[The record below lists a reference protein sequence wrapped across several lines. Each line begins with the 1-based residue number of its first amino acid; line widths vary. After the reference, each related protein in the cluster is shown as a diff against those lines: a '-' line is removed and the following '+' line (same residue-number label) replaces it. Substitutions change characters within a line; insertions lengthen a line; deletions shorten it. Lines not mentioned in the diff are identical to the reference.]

1 MTPPILVVGSLAYD
15 DIRTP
20 RGRRTEVLG
29 GGACYFALAASH
41 YAPVR
46 LVGVV
51 GDDFRAE
58 DVARLA
64 RRGVDLRGLE
74 RRQGRSLRWL
84 GRYAGDDLGAAE
96 TLNTDLGVSA
106 GWRPAVPAE
115 LRETPFVF
123 LANAHPAAQLAVL
136 DQIARPRIA
145 VMDSMHH
152 WLEYERAGAAGVMA
166 RVNVVSLNEAE
177 ALAFARTSD
186 LGDAAREILALGP
199 RAVVVKRGA
208 HGSLLRT
215 HESSFWVP
223 AFPVERIQDPTGAG
237 DAFAGGFLGHL
248 AQVGDDADA
257 ELWRALLH
265 GTVAASFAVER
276 FGVEGVEAMTRA
288 SILERYRRLRELV
301 ATEPAAVPE
310 REPSAG

>member
-1 MTPPILVVGSLAYD
+1 MTPPILVAGSLAYD

-20 RGRRTEVLG
+20 LQRRREVLG
-29 GGACYFALAASH
+29 GGACYFALAASL

-51 GDDFRAE
+51 GDDFREE

-64 RRGVDLRGLE
+64 RRGVDLRGLV
-74 RRQGRSLRWL
+74 RREGRTLRWL
-84 GRYAGDDLGAAE
+84 GRYADDLSTAE

-106 GWRPAVPAE
+106 DWWPAVPAE
-115 LRETPFVF
+115 LRDTPFVF
-123 LANAHPAAQLAVL
+123 LANADPRIQLAVL
-136 DQIARPRIA
+136 DQIAPPRMV

-152 WLEYERAGAAGVMA
+152 WLEYERAGAAAVMA
-166 RVNVVSLNEAE
+166 RVDVVSLNEAE
-177 ALAFARTSD
+177 VLRFARTSD
-186 LGDAAREILALGP
+186 LRDAAREILALGP
-199 RAVVVKRGA
+199 RGLVVKRGA
-208 HGSLLRT
+208 HGSWLFTRA
-215 HESSFWVP
+215 SSLWAP
-223 AFPVERIQDPTGAG
+223 AFPVERMEDPTGAG
-237 DAFAGGFLGHL
+237 DAFAGGFVGHL
-248 AQVGDDADA
+248 AQVGDAEDA

-301 ATEPAAVPE
+301 AIEPAVPE
-310 REPSAG
+310 REPFAG